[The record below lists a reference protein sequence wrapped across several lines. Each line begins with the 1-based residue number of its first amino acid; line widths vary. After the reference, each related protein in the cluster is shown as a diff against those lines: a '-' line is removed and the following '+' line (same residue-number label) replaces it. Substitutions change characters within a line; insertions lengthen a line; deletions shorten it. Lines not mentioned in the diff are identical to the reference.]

1 MEILNLE
8 YHYKT
13 MTVKALNKTKS
24 NDEAAK
30 LLGISKRK
38 LFDWKIKYNIVRNRL
53 TKEYKLIES

>member
-13 MTVKALNKTKS
+13 MAVKALNKAKS
-24 NDEAAK
+24 SDEAAK

-38 LFDWKIKYNIVRNRL
+38 LFDWKIKYNIVCNRL
-53 TKEYKLIES
+53 TKEYKIIQS